1 MTPFCAA
8 KLLLFL
14 LPAKFS
20 SDFLPTFAVRTLQAP
35 HTTITKIN
43 QHMRKLL
50 LGALFGLFT
59 VSAFGADWTT
69 AGNGTAY
76 SLASLSGI
84 EESGLSK
91 VADNVYLL
99 SGNIT
104 VKAGD
109 SFTLEPGVTL
119 RIAASK
125 VALDFLPAFY
135 LGLMCNWLVCLAV
148 WFCWSARSQ
157 TGAQSLR
164 MIHWLYPITA
174 AVKTACTST

>member
-1 MTPFCAA
+1 
-8 KLLLFL
+8 
-14 LPAKFS
+14 
-20 SDFLPTFAVRTLQAP
+20 
-35 HTTITKIN
+35 
-43 QHMRKLL
+43 MRKLL

-119 RIAASK
+119 RIAGSAQIRIECDYK
-125 VALDFLPAFY
+125 
-135 LGLMCNWLVCLAV
+135 LGDA
-148 WFCWSARSQ
+148 SAR
-157 TGAQSLR
+157 TL
-164 MIHWLYPITA
+164 ITRVRDKRSPKKVESA
-174 AVKTACTST
+174 A